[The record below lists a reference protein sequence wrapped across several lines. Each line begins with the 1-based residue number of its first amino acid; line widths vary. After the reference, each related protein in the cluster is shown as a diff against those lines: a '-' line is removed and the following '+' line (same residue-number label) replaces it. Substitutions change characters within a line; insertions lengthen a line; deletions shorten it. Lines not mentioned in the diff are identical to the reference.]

1 MWLYKKEKW
10 LFECWGLKK
19 SEDIRAQEL
28 GESNDKFLAWYTK
41 HQKSNHITCV
51 ICQIILRHVTVNF
64 Y

>member
-28 GESNDKFLAWYTK
+28 GESNDKLLAFGILNTK
-41 HQKSNHITCV
+41 NQTTS
-51 ICQIILRHVTVNF
+51 HVLYVKLF
-64 Y
+64 